1 MELFRKVSAA
11 VLLMATVAVVGA
23 CSTTTGTVGKNGG
36 DIYATQ
42 HSSGFNRG
50 GDFTP

>member
-1 MELFRKVSAA
+1 MKRFRKVSAA

-23 CSTTTGTVGKNGG
+23 CTVTTGTAGKSGG
-36 DIYATQ
+36 EAYATQ